1 MNSLL
6 LQVGLNQ
13 RPWETRARRPTRRDI
28 LFWMG
33 WFNMSEY
40 RKMFEGRSVLFF
52 VLFSLLS
59 TLIVPASFA
68 QIGTG
73 SITGIVFDASG
84 AAVPD
89 AEVTVTNVDRN
100 IRHVTRT
107 TGTGDYTVTA
117 LDPGHY
123 SVTVKHASFRTS
135 TVAPFELQVDQKA
148 RVDVTLNLGEVAETV
163 TTTGE
168 APLLSTESSTV
179 GQVIDNKRITDLPLN
194 GRGFL
199 DLATLG
205 PGVTYTK
212 DSSQNFQDARG
223 VGRRSNDTYSL
234 GGARSQD
241 TNYLLDG
248 SVNTSPDSNTIAAI
262 PSIDEIQEFKVQ
274 TNSYTAEYGRGAA
287 QINAVTK
294 GGTNSFHGTAYNF
307 LRNDALDAKDF
318 FNDINSGIPNGPKP
332 PFKRNQF
339 GATAGGR
346 IRRDKVFFF
355 SSYEGLRDRTSA
367 TQLAT
372 VPLPGVK
379 NGDFSGYGVPIFM
392 PHSTNPNG
400 SSAFLAGNSLPA
412 GCFNSS
418 PNTDVPWPN
427 MQIPQQCWNNSA
439 EKFLQSQY
447 VPAPNIS
454 GELVNNYTGVVASPT
469 NWDQVAGRLDY
480 ILKSDMNL
488 WGRYAWGRED
498 ETNPPGGGYGLLPGT
513 SLTQA
518 VHTQTVNLHHSWT
531 ISALMV
537 NEFKFSFARAN
548 AGAIGQ
554 LAGTTNVAG
563 STLGIPGVSGLP
575 IDFGTPSFSGT
586 GDTFTGLGEQAF
598 GHPLQKIQNTWD
610 YGDDWSLNKGRQVIK
625 LGVDFRHEYL
635 NLLSHNLARG
645 SFRPPAAAT
654 QAITL
659 ASCPDTPPTT
669 PPACDGLSLASLLLG
684 ISNDS
689 EVATGDAHDHLFRWT
704 QAYYA
709 QDDFKLSRTLTL
721 NFGLRYEISPY
732 WYDNRD
738 RITNLDFINGVPAI
752 VRPGTGD
759 PYEGMPPARFSSNLQ
774 FIRSNILGRS
784 LVFTDFSNVSPRLG
798 FAWSPGWGHN
808 KTVIRGGAG
817 IFYSPMN
824 ANPWFDFARSA
835 PVSVKY
841 IQRGGYS
848 IIDQVFVSTAQT
860 IGPPSQFT
868 IDPHLK
874 TPRIQ
879 QWSLGI
885 QRELA
890 PNLLLEAAYVGS
902 ASTHL
907 PHLTDQNEILPLMS
921 NGNVVQPVVFLPPK
935 YPSLASYYNEIQ
947 SATSAN
953 YNSFQAKAEKRF
965 SKGLTFLSSFTW
977 SKSLD
982 TASATRDGGAYG
994 PSTPHVWNYKLDYGP
1009 SVFDAKI
1016 NWVNSALYEL
1026 PFGRGKRWGSDW
1038 SVPVDKFL
1046 GGWQIGGINV
1056 VRTGFPFSC
1065 LTASD
1070 PATFPGNLEQD
1081 NCDVVAGQNPNNGP
1095 HNILDWWNL
1104 AALAQPTPTEVFGNA
1119 GRGILRGPRF
1129 TSFDFTSMKTT
1140 TITERLKLQFRFEAF
1155 NFLNH
1160 PIFSVPNP
1168 FVDAGPAPGTPP
1180 AFGQFNTISSTASSN
1195 RQLQFALKF
1204 IW

>member
-1 MNSLL
+1 MF
-6 LQVGLNQ
+6 
-13 RPWETRARRPTRRDI
+13 D
-28 LFWMG
+28 
-33 WFNMSEY
+33 Y
-40 RKMFEGRSVLFF
+40 KKMLPGRSVFSFVVFLF
-52 VLFSLLS
+52 LS
-59 TLIVPASFA
+59 ALVVQVAFA

-73 SITGIVFDASG
+73 SITGIVFDATG
-84 AAVPD
+84 AVVPD

-100 IRHVTRT
+100 IHHVTRT
-107 TGTGDYTVTA
+107 TSTGDYTVTA
-117 LDPGHY
+117 LDPGYY

-135 TVAPFELQVDQKA
+135 TVAPFELQVDQIA
-148 RVDVTLNLGEVAETV
+148 RVDVTLSLGQVTETV

-168 APLLSTESSTV
+168 APLLTTESSTV
-179 GQVIDNKRITDLPLN
+179 GEVIDNKRITDLPIN

-234 GGARSQD
+234 GGARAQD

-294 GGTNSFHGTAYNF
+294 GGTNQFHGSAFDF
-307 LRNDALDAKDF
+307 LRNDAFDAKDF
-318 FNDINSGIPNGPKP
+318 FNDINGGFPFSTSTRLKKP

-339 GATAGGR
+339 GGTAGGP
-346 IRRDKVFFF
+346 ILKNKLFFF
-355 SSYEGLRDRTSA
+355 AGYEGLRDRTNA
-367 TQLAT
+367 TQTTT
-372 VPLPGVK
+372 VPLSAVK
-379 NGDFSGYGVPIFM
+379 NGDFSGYGIPIFI
-392 PHSTNPNG
+392 PHSTNPDG
-400 SSAFLAGNSLPA
+400 SPAFLSGNALPA
-412 GCFNSS
+412 GCFNSN

-427 MQIPQQCWNNSA
+427 MQIPQQCWNSA
-439 EKFLQSQY
+439 AAKFLQSQY
-447 VPAPNIS
+447 VPAPNIP
-454 GELVNNYTGVVASPT
+454 GQVLNNYSGVVASPT

-480 ILKSDMNL
+480 VLASNMNL
-488 WGRYAWGRED
+488 WGRYAWARED
-498 ETNPPGGGYGLLPGT
+498 ATNPPGGGYGLLPGT
-513 SLTQA
+513 ALTAA
-518 VHTQTVNLHHSWT
+518 VHTQTLNLHHAWT
-531 ISALMV
+531 INPLMV
-537 NEFKFSFARAN
+537 NEFKFSFVRAN

-554 LAGTTNVAG
+554 LAGTSNIAG

-586 GDTFTGLGEQAF
+586 GDSFTSLGEQAF
-598 GHPLQKIQNTWD
+598 GHPLQKIQSTWD
-610 YGDDWSLNKGRQVIK
+610 YGDDWSLNKGRNVIK
-625 LGVDFRHEYL
+625 LGADFRHEYL
-635 NLLSHNLARG
+635 NLLSHNLGRG
-645 SFRPPAAAT
+645 SFRPPVAAT
-654 QAITL
+654 QALTI
-659 ASCPDTPPTT
+659 ASCPDPNSPP
-669 PPACDGLSLASLLLG
+669 PCDGLSLASMLLG

-709 QDDFKLSRTLTL
+709 QDDLKLSRNLTL

-738 RITNLDFINGVPAI
+738 RITNVDFINGVPTI
-752 VRPGTGD
+752 VRPGSGD
-759 PYEGMPPARFSSNLQ
+759 PYQGMPPARFSPNLP

-784 LVFTDFSNVSPRLG
+784 LVFTDFSNVSPRFG

-848 IIDQVFVSTAQT
+848 VIDQVFVSTAQT

-890 PNLLLEAAYVGS
+890 QNLVVEASYVAS

-907 PHLTDQNEILPLMS
+907 PHLTDQNQILPVMS
-921 NGNVVQPVVFLPPK
+921 DGQVVQPVVFLTPQ
-935 YPSLASYYNEIQ
+935 YPSLASYYNEIK
-947 SATSAN
+947 SVTSAN
-953 YNSFQAKAEKRF
+953 YNSLQGKVEKRF
-965 SKGLTFLSSFTW
+965 SQGLTFLSSFTW

-982 TASATRDGGAYG
+982 SASATRDGGSYG

-1009 SVFDAKI
+1009 SAFDAKI

-1038 SVPVDKFL
+1038 SGPADKLL

-1056 VRTGFPFSC
+1056 VRTGFPLSC

-1070 PATFPGNLEQD
+1070 AATFPGNFEQD
-1081 NCDVVAGQNPNNGP
+1081 NCDVVAGQNPNSGP
-1095 HNILDWWNL
+1095 HDILNYWNL
-1104 AALAQPTPTEVFGNA
+1104 AALAQPTPAEVFGNA
-1119 GRGILRGPRF
+1119 GRGVLRGPKYV
-1129 TSFDFTSMKTT
+1129 SFDFTATKTT

-1155 NFLNH
+1155 NLLNH

-1168 FVDAGPAPGTPP
+1168 FVDSFVDQTKLPPGTVPP
-1180 AFGQFNTISSTASSN
+1180 YGTFNTIGSTVGSNADAN

>member
-1 MNSLL
+1 MFELMKSLESRIIFWFVACLL
-6 LQVGLNQ
+6 LLGLTVQ
-13 RPWETRARRPTRRDI
+13 ISR
-28 LFWMG
+28 
-33 WFNMSEY
+33 
-40 RKMFEGRSVLFF
+40 
-52 VLFSLLS
+52 
-59 TLIVPASFA
+59 A

-84 AAVPD
+84 AVVPD

-100 IRHVTRT
+100 IHHVTRT
-107 TGTGDYTVTA
+107 TSSGDYTVTA

-135 TVAPFELQVDQKA
+135 TVAAFELQVDQKA
-148 RVDVTLNLGEVAETV
+148 RVDVTLNLGEVTETV

-168 APLLSTESSTV
+168 APLLSTDSSTV
-179 GQVIDNKRITDLPLN
+179 GQVIDNKRIADLPLN

-212 DSSQNFQDARG
+212 DGNQNFQDARN

-248 SVNTSPDSNTIAAI
+248 SVDTSPDSNTIAAI

-294 GGTNSFHGTAYNF
+294 GGTNEFHGTAYDF

-318 FNDINSGIPNGPKP
+318 FNDINGGFPFTTSVRPAKP

-339 GATAGGR
+339 GGTAGGP
-346 IRRDKVFFF
+346 IFKSKLFFF
-355 SSYEGLRDRTSA
+355 TSYEGLRDRTSS
-367 TQLAT
+367 TETAT

-379 NGDFSGYGVPIFM
+379 NGDFSGYGIPIFM
-392 PHSTNPNG
+392 PHTTNPDG
-400 SSAFLAGNSLPA
+400 SSAFLPGQTLPA
-412 GCFNSS
+412 GCFNSN

-427 MQIPQQCWNNSA
+427 MQIPQQCWNNA
-439 EKFLQSQY
+439 AAKFLQSQY

-454 GELVNNYTGVVASPT
+454 GLLLNNFTGVVSSPT
-469 NWDQVAGRLDY
+469 DWDQVAGRLDY
-480 ILKSDMNL
+480 ILSSNMNL
-488 WGRYAWGRED
+488 WGRYAWSRED
-498 ETNPPGGGYGLLPGT
+498 AINPGGGGLLPGT
-513 SLTQA
+513 SLTDA
-518 VHTQTVNLHHSWT
+518 VHTQIVNLHHAWT
-531 ISALMV
+531 ISPLMV
-537 NEFKFSFARAN
+537 NEFKFAYVRAN

-563 STLGIPGVSGLP
+563 STLGIPGVSSLP
-575 IDFGTPSFSGT
+575 IDFGTPSFSAP
-586 GDTFTGLGEQAF
+586 DDSFTSLGEQAF

-610 YGDDWSLNKGRQVIK
+610 YGDDWSLNKGRNVIK
-625 LGVDFRHEYL
+625 LGADFRHEYL
-635 NLLSHNLARG
+635 NILSHNLARG

-654 QAITL
+654 QAITP
-659 ASCPDTPPTT
+659 ASCPGGPP
-669 PPACDGLSLASLLLG
+669 CNGLSLATMLLG

-709 QDDFKLSRTLTL
+709 QDDLKFSRNLTL

-738 RITNLDFINGVPAI
+738 RITNLDVINGVPTI
-752 VRPGTGD
+752 VRPGSGD
-759 PYEGMPPARFSSNLQ
+759 PYEGMPPARFSPNLP

-784 LVFTDFSNVSPRLG
+784 LVFTDFSNVSPRIG
-798 FAWSPGWGHN
+798 FAWSHN
-808 KTVIRGGAG
+808 KTVVRGGAG
-817 IFYSPMN
+817 IFYSAMN
-824 ANPWFDFARSA
+824 ADPWFDFARSA

-841 IQRGGYS
+841 IQRGAYS
-848 IIDQVFVSTAQT
+848 VIDQVFISTAQT

-879 QWSLGI
+879 QWSLGV

-890 PNLLLEAAYVGS
+890 QNLVLELGYVGS

-907 PHLTDQNEILPLMS
+907 PHLTDQNEILPLMN
-921 NGNVVQPVVFLPPK
+921 NGKVVQPVVFLSPQ

-947 SATSAN
+947 SVTSAN
-953 YNSFQAKAEKRF
+953 YHSLQAKVEKRF
-965 SKGLTFLSSFTW
+965 SQGLTFLSSFTW

-982 TASATRDGGAYG
+982 TASATRDGGAFG
-994 PSTPHVWNYKLDYGP
+994 PSTPHVWDYKLDYGP

-1026 PFGRGKRWGSDW
+1026 PFGRNKRFGSSW
-1038 SVPVDKFL
+1038 SEPVDKLL

-1070 PATFPGNLEQD
+1070 AATFPGNLEQD
-1081 NCDVVAGQNPNNGP
+1081 NCDVVAGQNPNDGP
-1095 HNILDWWNL
+1095 HTILNYWNL
-1104 AALAQPTPTEVFGNA
+1104 AALAQPTPAEVFGNA
-1119 GRGILRGPRF
+1119 GRGVLRGPRF
-1129 TSFDFTSMKTT
+1129 VSFDFTSMKTT
-1140 TITERLKLQFRFEAF
+1140 TITERLRLQFRFEAF
-1155 NFLNH
+1155 NLLNH

-1168 FVDAGPAPGTPP
+1168 FVDQFVDQSTLPAGSPPPYGT
-1180 AFGQFNTISSTASSN
+1180 FNTISSTASNN

-1204 IW
+1204 LW

>member
-1 MNSLL
+1 MRKEKKVSGN
-6 LQVGLNQ
+6 
-13 RPWETRARRPTRRDI
+13 WA
-28 LFWMG
+28 LFG
-33 WFNMSEY
+33 ALVCL
-40 RKMFEGRSVLFF
+40 VLF
-52 VLFSLLS
+52 VLTERSSL
-59 TLIVPASFA
+59 A

-73 SITGIVFDASG
+73 SITGIVLDASG
-84 AAVPD
+84 AVVPD

-100 IRHVTRT
+100 THYVTRT
-107 TGTGDYTVTA
+107 NASGDYTVPA
-117 LDPGHY
+117 LEPGHY
-123 SVTVKHASFRTS
+123 SITVKHPSFRTS
-135 TVAPFELQVDQKA
+135 VVTAFELQVDQKA
-148 RVDVTLNLGEVAETV
+148 RVDITLQVGQVAETV
-163 TTTGE
+163 TATAE

-179 GQVIDNKRITDLPLN
+179 GQVIDNKKIEDLPLN

-212 DSSQNFQDARG
+212 DSNQNFQDARG

-234 GGARSQD
+234 GGARAQD

-294 GGTNSFHGTAYNF
+294 GGTNEFHGTAFEF
-307 LRNDALDAKDF
+307 LRNDAFDAKDF
-318 FNDINSGIPNGPKP
+318 FNDINGGFPFSTSVRPAKP

-339 GATAGGR
+339 GGTAGGAVL
-346 IRRDKVFFF
+346 KSKLFFF
-355 SSYEGLRDRTSA
+355 SSYEGLRDRTSG
-367 TQLAT
+367 TQNAT

-379 NGDFSGYGVPIFM
+379 NGDFSGYGIPIFM
-392 PHSTNPNG
+392 PHSTNPDG
-400 SSAFLAGNSLPA
+400 SSAFLPNNSLPS
-412 GCFNSS
+412 GCFNSN

-427 MQIPQQCWNNSA
+427 MMIPQACWNNA
-439 EKFLQSQY
+439 ALKFLQSKY
-447 VPAPNIS
+447 VPAPNIQ
-454 GELVNNYTGVVASPT
+454 GQVLNNYSGVVSSPT
-469 NWDQVAGRLDY
+469 NWDQVAGRVDY
-480 ILKSDMNL
+480 VLTPAMSL
-488 WGRYAWGRED
+488 WGRYAWARED
-498 ETNPPGGGYGLLPGT
+498 AINPPGGGYGLLPGT
-513 SLTQA
+513 SLTDA
-518 VHTQTVNLHHSWT
+518 VHTQTVNIHHAWT
-531 ISALMV
+531 ISPFKV
-537 NEFKFSFARAN
+537 NEFRVSFVRAN

-554 LAGTTNVAG
+554 LGGTTNVAG

-586 GDTFTGLGEQAF
+586 GDNFTSLGEQAF
-598 GHPLQKIQNTWD
+598 GHPLQKIQNTLD
-610 YGDDWSLNKGRQVIK
+610 FGDDWSLNKGRHVFK
-625 LGVDFRHEYL
+625 LGTDFRHEYL
-635 NLLSHNLARG
+635 NILSHNLARG
-645 SFRPPAAAT
+645 SFRPPVSAT

-659 ASCPDTPPTT
+659 ASCPGTPVGQSPQ
-669 PPACDGLSLASLLLG
+669 CDGLSLASMLLG

-709 QDDFKLSRTLTL
+709 QDDFKFSRSLTL
-721 NFGLRYEISPY
+721 NVGLRYEISPY

-738 RITNLDFINGVPAI
+738 RITNLDIINGVPTI

-759 PYEGMPPARFSSNLQ
+759 PYQGMPPARFSPNLP

-798 FAWSPGWGHN
+798 FAWSRN

-817 IFYSPMN
+817 IFYSAMN

-848 IIDQVFVSTAQT
+848 VIDQTFVSTAQT
-860 IGPPSQFT
+860 VGPPSQFT

-879 QWSLGI
+879 QWSLGV
-885 QRELA
+885 QRELVQ
-890 PNLLLEAAYVGS
+890 NLIVDASYVGS

-907 PHLTDQNEILPLMS
+907 PHLTDQNEILPLMN
-921 NGNVVQPVVFLPPK
+921 NGQVVQPVVYLTPQ

-947 SATSAN
+947 SVTSAN
-953 YNSFQAKAEKRF
+953 YHSLQTKVEKRY
-965 SKGLTFLSSFTW
+965 SEGLTFLSSFTW

-1026 PFGRGKRWGSDW
+1026 PFGKGKHWGSAW
-1038 SVPVDKFL
+1038 STLDDKLL

-1056 VRTGFPFSC
+1056 VRTGFPLSC

-1070 PATFPGNLEQD
+1070 AATFPANLEQD
-1081 NCDVVAGQNPNNGP
+1081 NCDVVSGQNPNTGP
-1095 HNILDWWNL
+1095 RSILNWWNL
-1104 AALAQPTPTEVFGNA
+1104 AALAQPTATEVFGNA
-1119 GRGILRGPRF
+1119 GRGILRGPRYV
-1129 TSFDFTSMKTT
+1129 SFDFTAMKTT
-1140 TITERLKLQFRFEAF
+1140 TITERLRLQFRFEAF
-1155 NFLNH
+1155 NLLNH

-1168 FVDAGPAPGTPP
+1168 FVDSFVDQTKLLPGTQPP
-1180 AFGQFNTISSTASSN
+1180 FGTFNTIGSTVGSTADAN
-1195 RQLQFALKF
+1195 RELQFALKL